1 MRQLLLAIAFAF
13 ATLTL
18 APAAFAQSLDE
29 GMWTGTMET
38 PGGEVVDLRYE
49 VKKDGEQLTIALL
62 PPEEVGADSDRYEFS
77 DVRVEDGNLVFWWQ
91 PGPRVDCVLE
101 PIDDGAYDGECS
113 TADGDSGYLTMVP
126 PGADAAND
134 EGDGSDDQDD

>member
-1 MRQLLLAIAFAF
+1 MRHLVLMTALAVAA
-13 ATLTL
+13 LTVP
-18 APAAFAQSLDE
+18 PAAVAQSLDE

-49 VKKDGEQLTIALL
+49 VKKDGDALKIALL

-77 DVRVEDGNLVFWWQ
+77 DVRMEDGNLVFWWQ

-101 PIDDGAYDGECS
+101 PIEDGAYDGECS

-126 PGADAAND
+126 PGADAAD
-134 EGDGSDDQDD
+134 EGDGGHDQDD